1 MRVRTNSCIL
11 HYEKRIAC
19 DNFVSL
25 FQIEAQVHLHFFKGQ
40 INQTGQRKMDVTGIT
55 KDWSGCR
62 ELCYCCLTM

>member
-1 MRVRTNSCIL
+1 MGESDLMRVRTNSCIL

-40 INQTGQRKMDVTGIT
+40 INQTG
-55 KDWSGCR
+55 
-62 ELCYCCLTM
+62 